1 MLSAMAPSTDW
12 QNVCTLLDQFCLPAA
27 LGRFDNDCFVAWN
40 GSFREETALSDSE
53 LKAAKLSRLVALE
66 GEENNPE
73 RECDASPTPVNYVP
87 CVLKQADSEHKV
99 TGRVLRRRDGYF
111 LIVLNEPFAEPG
123 TGEFV
128 RGRLLGQQEERERLW
143 GLLHDSLNPHLIAA
157 VFAAQ
162 SAKEKLESKG
172 LAEAADLSN
181 ITKLLDSVIE
191 QTVKAIEEPPAN
203 PPARGP
209 A

>member
-1 MLSAMAPSTDW
+1 MAPSTDW

-27 LGRFDNDCFVAWN
+27 LGRLDNDCFVAWN
-40 GSFREETALSDSE
+40 VSFREESGLSDLE

-73 RECDASPTPVNYVP
+73 RECDAAPTPVNYLP
-87 CVLKQADSEHKV
+87 CVLKGVDSEHKV
-99 TGRVLRRRDGYF
+99 TGRVLRRDDGYF
-111 LIVLNEPFAEPG
+111 LIMLNEPFAEPG
-123 TGEFV
+123 TGEFA

-143 GLLHDSLNPHLIAA
+143 GLLHNSLNPHLIAA

-172 LAEAADLSN
+172 LAEAADLSKV
-181 ITKLLDSVIE
+181 TKILDTVID
-191 QTVKAIEEPPAN
+191 QTIKAVEKPSTEPPAGD
-203 PPARGP
+203 PAI
-209 A
+209 